1 MTHTSELKCC
11 IRYVVLVLWNWNKGV
26 ATDVVDNNE
35 GSGMDM
41 VSFIAR
47 TMTISDDAEDFSDF
61 EKHYHKMISSSWGI
75 GGIIIPVVLLM
86 SFFNYYYGAR
96 NMNRIDGYS
105 VAPD

>member
-1 MTHTSELKCC
+1 MRQD
-11 IRYVVLVLWNWNKGV
+11 ILWNWNKGV

-86 SFFNYYYGAR
+86 SFFNYYYEQGFSSPVKLSF
-96 NMNRIDGYS
+96 D
-105 VAPD
+105 V